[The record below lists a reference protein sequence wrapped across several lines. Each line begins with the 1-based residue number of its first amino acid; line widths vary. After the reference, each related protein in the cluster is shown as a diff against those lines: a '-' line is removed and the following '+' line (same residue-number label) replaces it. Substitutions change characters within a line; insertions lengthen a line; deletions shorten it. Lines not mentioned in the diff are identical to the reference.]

1 MIGQGRVSDF
11 TVNIRMRMFIQDTT
25 TAFECMSDFMFILII
40 EFKSSAQYSKT
51 PALTKP
57 T

>member
-1 MIGQGRVSDF
+1 MSGQGKVSDF
-11 TVNIRMRMFIQDTT
+11 NVNIRMRMFIQDTT
-25 TAFECMSDFMFILII
+25 TAFECMSVFMFVLII

-51 PALTKP
+51 SALIKP